1 MNESDNECNCIKCVL
16 SKRLKERHSINN
28 VRTYYGY
35 NVDNDNWDRD
45 TCTAR
50 LTTGRIL
57 TGRNCICN
65 VVNCM
70 LVVTNRVNKHK

>member
-1 MNESDNECNCIKCVL
+1 MNESDNECKILYKV
-16 SKRLKERHSINN
+16 SKRLKEMHSINN

-57 TGRNCICN
+57 TRRNCIY
-65 VVNCM
+65 M
-70 LVVTNRVNKHK
+70 

>member
-1 MNESDNECNCIKCVL
+1 MNESDNECKMLYKVCVL

-28 VRTYYGY
+28 VRTDYGY
-35 NVDNDNWDRD
+35 NFDNDNWDRD

-57 TGRNCICN
+57 TRRNCIY
-65 VVNCM
+65 M
-70 LVVTNRVNKHK
+70 